1 LHPSQ
6 TKPID
11 LINKV
16 KSTFLSGG
24 GEAAQAQPMTLYTK
38 VLRLM
43 ELMWGKGQLS
53 LHSPGE
59 ITIYSINLEKLV
71 AN

>member
-1 LHPSQ
+1 
-6 TKPID
+6 
-11 LINKV
+11 
-16 KSTFLSGG
+16 
-24 GEAAQAQPMTLYTK
+24 MTLYTK